1 MKKRKKQ
8 ETVNQSEYLQQSCAR
23 SYRCSDLSGKPRKSN
38 GRNKMKK
45 IWITGA
51 EGHIGTALLD
61 LLEGVEYQL
70 LPTDIEEV
78 DITKIDEVTQFVH
91 VNRPDVV
98 INCAG
103 LTDVQECENNVDEA
117 YRVNAIGV
125 RNVALA
131 ANEVNAKVIQIST
144 DDVFDKES
152 RVPYNEFDNV
162 HPRTIYGKS
171 KEAGEKILTQ
181 LLNRFVIIRSSWI
194 YGIGRDFVDEVLRNV
209 GQGKTMEV
217 PNNQYAAPTSAK
229 ELAKVIRYF
238 IDNEEYGLYHVV
250 CPGSC
255 SRYEFARTILEYSGK
270 AGELDLY
277 PVVIEDSARPTYS
290 VLDNM
295 MLRLTGIEEPKD
307 WKAALKEYLDET
319 GGLE

>member
-1 MKKRKKQ
+1 
-8 ETVNQSEYLQQSCAR
+8 
-23 SYRCSDLSGKPRKSN
+23 
-38 GRNKMKK
+38 MKK

-51 EGHIGTALLD
+51 EGHIGTALID

-70 LPTDIEEV
+70 LPTDNNEV

-152 RVPYNEFDNV
+152 RIPYNEFDNV

-295 MLRLTGIEEPKD
+295 MLRLTGIEEPKE
-307 WKAALKEYLDET
+307 WKTALKEYLDET
-319 GGLE
+319 GGME

>member
-1 MKKRKKQ
+1 
-8 ETVNQSEYLQQSCAR
+8 
-23 SYRCSDLSGKPRKSN
+23 
-38 GRNKMKK
+38 MKK

-152 RVPYNEFDNV
+152 RIPYNEFDNV

-277 PVVIEDSARPTYS
+277 PVVIEYSARPTYS

>member
-1 MKKRKKQ
+1 
-8 ETVNQSEYLQQSCAR
+8 
-23 SYRCSDLSGKPRKSN
+23 
-38 GRNKMKK
+38 MKK

-131 ANEVNAKVIQIST
+131 TNEVNAKVIQIST

>member
-1 MKKRKKQ
+1 
-8 ETVNQSEYLQQSCAR
+8 
-23 SYRCSDLSGKPRKSN
+23 
-38 GRNKMKK
+38 MKK

-255 SRYEFARTILEYSGK
+255 SRYEFARTILEYFGK

>member
-8 ETVNQSEYLQQSCAR
+8 ETVNQSEYLQYSCAC
-23 SYRCSDLSGKPRKSN
+23 SYRYSDLSGKPRKSN

>member
-1 MKKRKKQ
+1 
-8 ETVNQSEYLQQSCAR
+8 
-23 SYRCSDLSGKPRKSN
+23 
-38 GRNKMKK
+38 MKK

-70 LPTDIEEV
+70 LPTDIKEV

-103 LTDVQECENNVDEA
+103 MTDVQECENNVDEA

-152 RVPYNEFDNV
+152 RIPYNEFDNV

-209 GQGKTMEV
+209 GQGKKMEV

>member
-1 MKKRKKQ
+1 
-8 ETVNQSEYLQQSCAR
+8 
-23 SYRCSDLSGKPRKSN
+23 
-38 GRNKMKK
+38 MKK

-70 LPTDIEEV
+70 LPTDINEV

-152 RVPYNEFDNV
+152 RIPYNEFDNM

-295 MLRLTGIEEPKD
+295 MLRLTGIEEPKE
-307 WKAALKEYLDET
+307 WKTALKEYLDET
-319 GGLE
+319 GGME

>member
-1 MKKRKKQ
+1 
-8 ETVNQSEYLQQSCAR
+8 
-23 SYRCSDLSGKPRKSN
+23 
-38 GRNKMKK
+38 MKK

-103 LTDVQECENNVDEA
+103 MTDVQECENNVDEA

-319 GGLE
+319 GGME

>member
-1 MKKRKKQ
+1 
-8 ETVNQSEYLQQSCAR
+8 
-23 SYRCSDLSGKPRKSN
+23 
-38 GRNKMKK
+38 MKK

-70 LPTDIEEV
+70 LPTDIKEV

-103 LTDVQECENNVDEA
+103 MTDVQECENNVDEA

-152 RVPYNEFDNV
+152 RIPYNEFDNV

-194 YGIGRDFVDEVLRNV
+194 YGLGRDFVDEVLRNV
-209 GQGKTMEV
+209 GQGKKMEV

>member
-1 MKKRKKQ
+1 
-8 ETVNQSEYLQQSCAR
+8 
-23 SYRCSDLSGKPRKSN
+23 
-38 GRNKMKK
+38 MKK

-171 KEAGEKILTQ
+171 NEAGEKILTQ

>member
-1 MKKRKKQ
+1 
-8 ETVNQSEYLQQSCAR
+8 
-23 SYRCSDLSGKPRKSN
+23 
-38 GRNKMKK
+38 MKK

-307 WKAALKEYLDET
+307 WKAALKEYLDEI

>member
-1 MKKRKKQ
+1 
-8 ETVNQSEYLQQSCAR
+8 
-23 SYRCSDLSGKPRKSN
+23 
-38 GRNKMKK
+38 MKK

-51 EGHIGTALLD
+51 EGHIGTALID

-70 LPTDIEEV
+70 LPTDINEV

-152 RVPYNEFDNV
+152 RIPYNEFDNV

-238 IDNEEYGLYHVV
+238 IDNDEYGLYHVV

-295 MLRLTGIEEPKD
+295 MLRLTGIEEPKE

>member
-1 MKKRKKQ
+1 
-8 ETVNQSEYLQQSCAR
+8 
-23 SYRCSDLSGKPRKSN
+23 
-38 GRNKMKK
+38 MKK

-51 EGHIGTALLD
+51 EGHIGTALID

-70 LPTDIEEV
+70 LPTDINEV

-152 RVPYNEFDNV
+152 RIPYNEFDNV

-270 AGELDLY
+270 AGEPDLY

-295 MLRLTGIEEPKD
+295 MLRLTGIEEPKE
-307 WKAALKEYLDET
+307 WKTALKEYLDET
-319 GGLE
+319 GGME

>member
-1 MKKRKKQ
+1 
-8 ETVNQSEYLQQSCAR
+8 
-23 SYRCSDLSGKPRKSN
+23 
-38 GRNKMKK
+38 MKK

-307 WKAALKEYLDET
+307 WKAALKEYLDEKFA
-319 GGLE
+319 

>member
-1 MKKRKKQ
+1 
-8 ETVNQSEYLQQSCAR
+8 
-23 SYRCSDLSGKPRKSN
+23 
-38 GRNKMKK
+38 MKK
-45 IWITGA
+45 IWINGA

-250 CPGSC
+250 CQGSC

>member
-1 MKKRKKQ
+1 
-8 ETVNQSEYLQQSCAR
+8 
-23 SYRCSDLSGKPRKSN
+23 
-38 GRNKMKK
+38 MKK

-209 GQGKTMEV
+209 GQGKTMEG

>member
-1 MKKRKKQ
+1 
-8 ETVNQSEYLQQSCAR
+8 
-23 SYRCSDLSGKPRKSN
+23 
-38 GRNKMKK
+38 MKK

-51 EGHIGTALLD
+51 EGHIGTALID

-70 LPTDIEEV
+70 LPTDINEV

-152 RVPYNEFDNV
+152 RIPYNEFDNV

-217 PNNQYAAPTSAK
+217 PNNQYAAPTGAK

-295 MLRLTGIEEPKD
+295 MLRLTGIEEPKE
-307 WKAALKEYLDET
+307 WKTALKEYLDET
-319 GGLE
+319 GGME

>member
-1 MKKRKKQ
+1 
-8 ETVNQSEYLQQSCAR
+8 
-23 SYRCSDLSGKPRKSN
+23 
-38 GRNKMKK
+38 MKK

-152 RVPYNEFDNV
+152 RIPYNEFDNV

-209 GQGKTMEV
+209 GQGKKMEV

-295 MLRLTGIEEPKD
+295 MLRLTGIEEPKE

-319 GGLE
+319 GGME

>member
-1 MKKRKKQ
+1 
-8 ETVNQSEYLQQSCAR
+8 
-23 SYRCSDLSGKPRKSN
+23 
-38 GRNKMKK
+38 
-45 IWITGA
+45 
-51 EGHIGTALLD
+51 
-61 LLEGVEYQL
+61 
-70 LPTDIEEV
+70 
-78 DITKIDEVTQFVH
+78 
-91 VNRPDVV
+91 
-98 INCAG
+98 
-103 LTDVQECENNVDEA
+103 
-117 YRVNAIGV
+117 
-125 RNVALA
+125 
-131 ANEVNAKVIQIST
+131 
-144 DDVFDKES
+144 
-152 RVPYNEFDNV
+152 
-162 HPRTIYGKS
+162 
-171 KEAGEKILTQ
+171 
-181 LLNRFVIIRSSWI
+181 
-194 YGIGRDFVDEVLRNV
+194 
-209 GQGKTMEV
+209 MEV

>member
-1 MKKRKKQ
+1 
-8 ETVNQSEYLQQSCAR
+8 
-23 SYRCSDLSGKPRKSN
+23 
-38 GRNKMKK
+38 MKK

-152 RVPYNEFDNV
+152 RIPYNEFDNV

-319 GGLE
+319 GGME

>member
-1 MKKRKKQ
+1 
-8 ETVNQSEYLQQSCAR
+8 
-23 SYRCSDLSGKPRKSN
+23 
-38 GRNKMKK
+38 MKK

-117 YRVNAIGV
+117 YRVNAICV

-131 ANEVNAKVIQIST
+131 ANEVNAKVLQIST

-152 RVPYNEFDNV
+152 RIPYNEFDNV

-295 MLRLTGIEEPKD
+295 MLRLTGIEEPKE
-307 WKAALKEYLDET
+307 WKTALKEYLDET
-319 GGLE
+319 GGME